1 MKYKFFWN
9 GPFSNWHK
17 SEFDYLGIWF
27 KTAEQAMMYEKA
39 MLFDDIEI
47 AKQILQT
54 DDPSEQKKL
63 GRKVKNFDSKIWDA
77 TKVQIVKEILKCKFS
92 QNDDLYDELLKYEG
106 FEFVE
111 ASPYDKIWGIG
122 FHENDALDNVDKWG
136 ENLLGKIL
144 TELSREL

>member
-9 GPFSNWHK
+9 GPFSNWYK
-17 SEFDYLGIWF
+17 CEFDYLGIWF
-27 KTAEQAMMYEKA
+27 KCAEQAMMYEKA
-39 MLFDDIEI
+39 MLFDDIET
-47 AKQILQT
+47 AKQVLQT

-63 GRKVKNFDSKIWDA
+63 GRKVKNFNPDVWNQ
-77 TKVQIVKEILKCKFS
+77 TKVQVVKEILKCKFL

-111 ASPYDKIWGIG
+111 ASPYDRIWGIG
-122 FHENDALDNVDKWG
+122 FHENDALDNVGKWG

>member
-27 KTAEQAMMYEKA
+27 NCAEQAMMYEKA
-39 MLFDDIEI
+39 MLFDDTEI
-47 AKQILQT
+47 AEKILQSSE
-54 DDPSEQKKL
+54 PSEQKKL
-63 GRKVKNFDSKIWDA
+63 GKKVKNFDGKIWDG

-92 QNDDLYDELLKYEG
+92 QNDDLYDELLRYEG
-106 FEFVE
+106 SEFVE
-111 ASPYDKIWGIG
+111 ASPYDRIWGIG
-122 FHENDALDNVDKWG
+122 YSEQDALDNINNWG

-144 TELSREL
+144 TELSQEL